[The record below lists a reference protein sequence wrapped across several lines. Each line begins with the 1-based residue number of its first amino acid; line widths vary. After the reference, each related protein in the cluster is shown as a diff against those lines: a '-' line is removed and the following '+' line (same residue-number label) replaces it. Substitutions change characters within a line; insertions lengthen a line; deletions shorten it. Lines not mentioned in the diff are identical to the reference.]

1 MSGYCRKKYRAWN
14 CKTSKLHVSIQGC
27 HRSQLVI
34 HARNHGNCHQTTD
47 NAGYVKA
54 VIEHARHRTDMT
66 HKKMLR

>member
-1 MSGYCRKKYRAWN
+1 MSGYCGKKYRAWN
-14 CKTSKLHVSIQGC
+14 CKTSKLHISIQGC